1 MSIHVVAG
9 IPITSL
15 GPVVPTLS
23 LSIYNIIMWNNNN
36 NNNNITSC
44 LWSSSISRA
53 PADTQLYLSRIKH
66 LFLSPVQESIV
77 PETHV

>member
-1 MSIHVVAG
+1 MSTHVVG

-15 GPVVPTLS
+15 GPVRYR

-36 NNNNITSC
+36 NTITSC

-53 PADTQLYLSRIKH
+53 PADTQSYLSRIKH

>member
-1 MSIHVVAG
+1 MSTHVVG
-9 IPITSL
+9 IRYTYNQPR
-15 GPVVPTLS
+15 PYTLS

-36 NNNNITSC
+36 SNVTSC
-44 LWSSSISRA
+44 PWPSSTSCA

-66 LFLSPVQESIV
+66 LFLSLVQESIV